1 MCVPYNRFS
10 IAVLPGVKSAFVTV
24 GERCL
29 PSMLS
34 RILVTALLLCSVL
47 VSRVAAAT
55 ADELA
60 EVTRLHRAGQ
70 TAAAIERADRVLTA
84 NPKDAQMRFLK
95 SVLLADS
102 GRSGEAEVL
111 LQQISQDYPELAEPH
126 NNLAAIYAVS
136 GDYGKSRAELEEAI
150 RLNPNYA
157 PAHENLGDVHA
168 LLAAQAYAKALR
180 LEPASTTLPKKLAL
194 VRQLTTPLSASRPIE
209 PPVTPAA
216 APASRPTTSK
226 RR

>member
-1 MCVPYNRFS
+1 
-10 IAVLPGVKSAFVTV
+10 
-24 GERCL
+24 
-29 PSMLS
+29 MLS
-34 RILVTALLLCSVL
+34 RILVAALLLCSVL
-47 VSRVAAAT
+47 VSWVTAAT
-55 ADELA
+55 SEELA

-70 TAAAIERADRVLTA
+70 TAQAIERADRVLAA

-102 GRSGEAEVL
+102 GRSPEAEVL

-126 NNLAAIYAVS
+126 NNLAAIYAAN

-168 LLAAQAYAKALR
+168 LLAAQEYARAFR

-194 VRQLTTPLSASRPIE
+194 ARQLTTPLSTTRPIE
-209 PPVTPAA
+209 PAVAPAA
-216 APASRPTTSK
+216 APASRATTSK